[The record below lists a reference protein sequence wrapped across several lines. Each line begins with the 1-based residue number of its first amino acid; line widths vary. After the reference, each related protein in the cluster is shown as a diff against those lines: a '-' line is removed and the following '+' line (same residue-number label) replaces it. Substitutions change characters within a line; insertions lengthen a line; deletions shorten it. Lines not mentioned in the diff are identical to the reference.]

1 MPEIGVLELSLSWF
15 GNGKFKVNQMSD
27 ERVDEPRILLPA
39 L

>member
-1 MPEIGVLELSLSWF
+1 MPEIDVLELPLSWF

-27 ERVDEPRILLPA
+27 ERVDELGNLSPA